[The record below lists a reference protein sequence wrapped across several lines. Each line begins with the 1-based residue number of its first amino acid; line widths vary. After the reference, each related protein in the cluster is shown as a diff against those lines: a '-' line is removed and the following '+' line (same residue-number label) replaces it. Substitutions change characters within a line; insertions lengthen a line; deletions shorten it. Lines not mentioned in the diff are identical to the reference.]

1 MTNRSLCLPLSLI
14 LVAGCESESTMLNSK
29 HDIATQPALRRG
41 RFEMNCPV
49 ATSSILS
56 REVLQPVAWRGFEH
70 AEYTVGLEGCGQ
82 RRSYV
87 VLCPLTGDSRFTG
100 YGGR

>member
-1 MTNRSLCLPLSLI
+1 MTNRSLYLLLSLV
-14 LVAGCESESTMLNSK
+14 LVAGCESESQMLNSEQ
-29 HDIATQPALRRG
+29 DMATQAALRRG
-41 RFEMNCPV
+41 RFEMNCPT

-87 VLCPLTGDSRFTG
+87 VLCPLTGDSCFA
-100 YGGR
+100 GGGAR